1 MRRRRTVILM
11 LSLVTPVGARAAE
24 PATDANVRLQVL
36 LTVKNGEYLLGET
49 LTSADSRPFVLQSSE
64 LPWGEGRSLHLDTF
78 IPDSRGAKLASSPLG
93 PPPRGEIVLEA
104 GRSLSGE
111 LNLNKV
117 FIGLERMLDIHP
129 VIIHWAY
136 QFRATRPAAAAGWQ
150 AGSFVIPKG
159 GLVEGVTL
167 H

>member
-1 MRRRRTVILM
+1 MRRRLTVIVM
-11 LSLVTPVGARAAE
+11 MSLLTPVGARAAQ
-24 PATDANVRLQVL
+24 PATDANVRLEVL
-36 LTVKNGEYLLGET
+36 LTVKSGECLLGET
-49 LTSADSRPFVLQSSE
+49 LKSADSRPFVLQSSE

-78 IPDSRGAKLASSPLG
+78 IPDSHGAKLGNSPLG
-93 PPPRGEIVLEA
+93 PPPRGQIVLEA

-111 LNLNKV
+111 LNLNEV
-117 FIGLERMLDIHP
+117 FIGLERMLTVHP

-136 QFRATRPAAAAGWQ
+136 QFRASQPAAAAEWQ

-159 GLVEGVTL
+159 GLGEGVTL